1 MYLMSFPYTI
11 QMKTKNIIN
20 CKQSPTMS
28 IKLTAYGKMLVNSGC
43 ISFYNHFSLNSLSGK
58 ASYVYKRFFQK
69 ITFIIV
75 ALATW
80 ALWKYKSELK
90 KALFLNSEIKRRK
103 NKRTRWAE
111 LYDPVSVKCMK
122 WPDPLHVKVFLPRFV
137 LRKLW
142 VEYSLKQEPAAMQW
156 ERCKQPAWSPHENI
170 EQDNRLRGTGP
181 LKKLEEIQRRK

>member
-75 ALATW
+75 ALAT
-80 ALWKYKSELK
+80 
-90 KALFLNSEIKRRK
+90 
-103 NKRTRWAE
+103 
-111 LYDPVSVKCMK
+111 
-122 WPDPLHVKVFLPRFV
+122 
-137 LRKLW
+137 
-142 VEYSLKQEPAAMQW
+142 
-156 ERCKQPAWSPHENI
+156 
-170 EQDNRLRGTGP
+170 
-181 LKKLEEIQRRK
+181 